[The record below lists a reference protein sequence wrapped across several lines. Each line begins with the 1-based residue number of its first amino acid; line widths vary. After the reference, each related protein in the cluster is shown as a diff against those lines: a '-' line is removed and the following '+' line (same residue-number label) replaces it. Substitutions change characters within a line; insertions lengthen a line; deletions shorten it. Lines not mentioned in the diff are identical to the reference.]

1 MSLDALQAPAIMTPS
16 GLVHGQAVLVAAGRI
31 QGLCAASDVPVAA
44 RLHAW
49 SEGVLLPGLIDV
61 QVNGGGGVLFNDQPS
76 VAGIEA
82 IAAAHRPYGTTGLLP
97 TLISSDRATMAAAI
111 QAVDA
116 AIAQGVPGVL
126 GIHLEGPFLAVAKAG
141 IHDAGHFAPL
151 DQDGIDLLCSL
162 KHGKT
167 LVTVAPEQ
175 ASAAAIRT
183 LVDAGIVV
191 ALGHSNASY
200 EQAMTAI
207 AAGASGVTHL
217 YNAMSGLGSRAPG
230 VVGAALSSDVW
241 AGVIADGIHVH
252 PAALKLAVRAKGAG
266 RVMLVTDAMPSVGA
280 SNHQFRLNGETIT
293 LRDGR
298 LTNDAGVLAG
308 SHLNMAQAL
317 RFAADQLGFGLDMAV
332 TMASAA
338 PAAFLGLD
346 AELGAIQPGARA
358 NLLLLDA
365 AGQPRQ
371 SWIDGIASTG

>member
-1 MSLDALQAPAIMTPS
+1 MSLEAIQAPAIMTPS
-16 GLVHGQAVLVAAGRI
+16 GLVHGQAVLVAAGRV
-31 QGLCAASDVPVAA
+31 QGLCAASAVPAGALV
-44 RLHAW
+44 HAW
-49 SEGVLLPGLIDV
+49 PEGVLLPGLIDV

-76 VAGIEA
+76 IAGIEA
-82 IAAAHRPYGTTGLLP
+82 IAAAHRHYGTTALLP

-116 AIAQGVPGVL
+116 AIAQAVPGVL
-126 GIHLEGPFLAVAKAG
+126 GIHLEGPFLAPAKAG
-141 IHDAGHFAPL
+141 IHDAGHFAQL

-162 KHGKT
+162 KRGKT
-167 LVTVAPEQ
+167 LVTLAPEQ
-175 ASAAAIRT
+175 ASPEAIRALAAAGVI
-183 LVDAGIVV
+183 I

-200 EQAMTAI
+200 EQAMAAI
-207 AAGASGVTHL
+207 EAGASGVTHL

-230 VVGAALSSDVW
+230 LVGAALDSDVW

-252 PAALKLAVRAKGAG
+252 PAALKLAVRAKGAR

-280 SNHQFRLNGETIT
+280 AANQFRLNGETIT

-317 RFAADQLGFGLDMAV
+317 DFAADQLGLGLEAAV

-338 PAAFLGLD
+338 PASFLGLD
-346 AELGAIQPGARA
+346 GELGAIRPGARA
-358 NLLLLDA
+358 NLLLLDG

-371 SWIDGIASTG
+371 CWIDGIAFPH